1 MQFPELAERVADV
14 RGRIATAVA
23 RGGHA
28 QHVTLIAVTKTF
40 GADAAQEAWGAGIHD
55 VGENRVQE
63 ALPKIASV
71 TVPVRWHL
79 IGHLQRNKAKAAESF
94 VLVHSLDSARLAD
107 ALHDRG
113 IARGQ
118 PIDVLVQVNVS
129 GEAAKS
135 GWAPAELEAE
145 AERLRGLG
153 GIRVK
158 GVMTMAPLDADE
170 GVLRATF
177 AGARQARD
185 VLRAA
190 GHEAAELSMGMSNDY
205 EIAVEEGA
213 TMVRVGT
220 LLFGARTPAA
230 GGHGDA

>member
-1 MQFPELAERVADV
+1 MQFPELSERVAEV
-14 RGRIATAVA
+14 RGRVAAAVA

-28 QHVTLIAVTKTF
+28 QRVTVVAVTKTF
-40 GADAAQEAWGAGIHD
+40 GVEAVQEAWAAGVHD

-63 ALPKIASV
+63 ALPKIAAA

-94 VLVHSLDSARLAD
+94 SLVHSLDSARLAN
-107 ALHDRG
+107 AIHELG
-113 IARGQ
+113 MARGR

-135 GWAPAELEAE
+135 GWAATELETE
-145 AERLRGLG
+145 AERLMGLG
-153 GIRVK
+153 GVRVL
-158 GVMTMAPLDADE
+158 GVMTMAPLAADE
-170 GVLRATF
+170 TLLRQTFMGARAARDLLRAT
-177 AGARQARD
+177 
-185 VLRAA
+185 
-190 GHEAAELSMGMSNDY
+190 GHPAAELSMGMSNDY

-220 LLFGARTPAA
+220 LLFGARAPAA
-230 GGHGDA
+230 AGHGHD